1 MPSDLMIAFAF
12 QKNMYTKTMLMKK
25 MIPILCFLKLRYE
38 APEILYPAVMNKN
51 SYFYGI
57 GTVQTSDPH

>member
-1 MPSDLMIAFAF
+1 
-12 QKNMYTKTMLMKK
+12 MLMKK